1 MTGDEWRSFD
11 LAAPTGEHR
20 LLADTLREFTRREVE
35 PQAAEHDRAER
46 FNHALFRKA
55 GELGILGV
63 TLPEEY
69 GGAGLDAT
77 AAAQVSEILSSSGP
91 GFTLACIAHAILFA
105 HDL

>member
-11 LAAPTGEHR
+11 LAAPTAEHR

-69 GGAGLDAT
+69 GGAGRDAT
-77 AAAQVSEILSSSGP
+77 APGGGRRDPLVHAAVRETPRPRSEMR
-91 GFTLACIAHAILFA
+91 
-105 HDL
+105 